1 MGGAVRETRWG
12 DGEGDVLGGAPRETQ
27 REARWEGS
35 GETQTFDSG
44 GVRGPH
50 TRREAWIYLAAV
62 LSCARANTH
71 NTQHTAHGPSPF
83 DPVLTRMREKR
94 PSAPPPS
101 SPSVRS
107 VGQAV
112 ESERALPVLA
122 EAILD
127 AGRVGTLEC
136 RSRMRLGE
144 GLGCWDQAN
153 LRSVL
158 MRAGWDR
165 GRGVWGRVCTPSLGF
180 KTRFG
185 LRAALGVRDD
195 AQGRAG
201 PGRLPPWGDW
211 FGGHRWAASVG
222 SVSLRD

>member
-1 MGGAVRETRWG
+1 MRCLPRPCPYWLYGRYEGWDRVRFYGG
-12 DGEGDVLGGAPRETQ
+12 Q
-27 REARWEGS
+27 
-35 GETQTFDSG
+35 
-44 GVRGPH
+44 
-50 TRREAWIYLAAV
+50 AWIYLAAV

-127 AGRVGTLEC
+127 AGSGDTRMQESNAVGRRAGVLGSGKSAI
-136 RSRMRLGE
+136 RSHEGRLG
-144 GLGCWDQAN
+144 
-153 LRSVL
+153 
-158 MRAGWDR
+158 
-165 GRGVWGRVCTPSLGF
+165 
-180 KTRFG
+180 
-185 LRAALGVRDD
+185 
-195 AQGRAG
+195 
-201 PGRLPPWGDW
+201 
-211 FGGHRWAASVG
+211 
-222 SVSLRD
+222 

>member
-1 MGGAVRETRWG
+1 MGGAVRETWWG

-127 AGRVGTLEC
+127 AGSGDTRMQESNAVGRRAGVLGSGKSAI
-136 RSRMRLGE
+136 RSHEGRLG
-144 GLGCWDQAN
+144 
-153 LRSVL
+153 
-158 MRAGWDR
+158 
-165 GRGVWGRVCTPSLGF
+165 
-180 KTRFG
+180 
-185 LRAALGVRDD
+185 
-195 AQGRAG
+195 
-201 PGRLPPWGDW
+201 
-211 FGGHRWAASVG
+211 
-222 SVSLRD
+222 

>member
-1 MGGAVRETRWG
+1 MMTCLALVTLGGGRSSVPDGAQRWRAALGAVHGCQNSESDLSHVRPTC
-12 DGEGDVLGGAPRETQ
+12 GGRVAQ
-27 REARWEGS
+27 RPSASIRPVWCQGP
-35 GETQTFDSG
+35 GH
-44 GVRGPH
+44 VR
-50 TRREAWIYLAAV
+50 RRAMAV
-62 LSCARANTH
+62 LRKRTH
-71 NTQHTAHGPSPF
+71 TQHTAHRPRMPSVLRLG
-83 DPVLTRMREKR
+83 PVLTRMREKR
-94 PSAPPPS
+94 PSASPPS

-165 GRGVWGRVCTPSLGF
+165 GRGVWGRVCTSSF
-180 KTRFG
+180 
-185 LRAALGVRDD
+185 
-195 AQGRAG
+195 
-201 PGRLPPWGDW
+201 
-211 FGGHRWAASVG
+211 
-222 SVSLRD
+222 